1 MDVQKFLSSV
11 NRVLDDSGE
20 RLQRFLMRY
29 AFVQELREVDSEVD
43 LQRVNATQAFYFRVE
58 FDSWDQFLQMEEL
71 LFRFQKKFLVL
82 CREAA
87 LFMIGNKV
95 YSKQQVL
102 DVSNFIELVALD
114 PQLRYEVLVPLDE
127 KSVDLEKD

>member
-1 MDVQKFLSSV
+1 MDVQKFLDSV
-11 NRVLDDSGE
+11 NRILDDSGE

-29 AFVQELREVDSEVD
+29 AFVQELHEVDSEVD
-43 LQRVNATQAFYFRVE
+43 LQRVNATKALYFRVE
-58 FDSWDQFLQMEEL
+58 FDSWDQFVQMEEL

-82 CREAA
+82 CREAV

-102 DVSNFIELVALD
+102 DVSDFIELVALD

-127 KSVDLEKD
+127 KPASLEED